1 LIAWEDWEVFKKI
14 LVGFLLVVC
23 ALFGIIALQPSDY
36 RVVRSA
42 SITAPPETVFGLVN
56 DFRKWESW
64 SPWEKLDPNMK
75 RTFEGSPSGEG
86 AKYGWT
92 GNSDVGEG
100 KMTILESK
108 PGEMVRI
115 QLDFI
120 APFES
125 TATNEFVFKP
135 EGGGTHVDWVMTGSN
150 NLMSKAMCLF
160 MGGMDKMIGPDF
172 EKGLAQMK
180 SAAEAAR

>member
-1 LIAWEDWEVFKKI
+1 MIMKI
-14 LVGFLLVVC
+14 VAGVLLVVVG
-23 ALFGIIALQPSDY
+23 LFGIIAMQPSDY

-42 SITAPPETVFGLVN
+42 SIAAPPDTVFGMIN

-64 SPWEKLDPNMK
+64 SPWEKLDTNMK
-75 RTFEGSPSGEG
+75 RTYDGPGSGQG
-86 AKYGWT
+86 AIYSWA

-108 PGEMVRI
+108 PNEMVRI
-115 QLDFI
+115 KLDFT

-125 TATNEFVFKP
+125 TATNEFVLQP
-135 EGGGTHVDWVMTGSN
+135 EGSGTHLDWVITGNN
-150 NLMSKAMCLF
+150 NLISKAFCFF

-180 SAAEAAR
+180 SAAEAAK